1 MMLIKN
7 AKLRGKDGLWNITV
21 RDEKIIELSQG
32 DVSDWQG
39 EELDVKG
46 SLVSAPFI
54 EPHIHLDTTL
64 TAGEPEWNQ
73 SGTLFEGIQRWS
85 QRKETLTHEDV
96 KERAKK
102 ALKWQIAQGIQHVRT
117 HVDVTDPTL
126 TALKALL
133 EVKEEMAPHVDLQL
147 VAFPQEGILSYPSGA
162 ELMEEAL
169 KMGADVVGGIPHFEF
184 TREYGVSSMK
194 IAFDLAEKYDRLVDI
209 HCDEIDD
216 EQSRFVEVVAA
227 EAYERGLGSKVTA
240 SHTTAMGSYND
251 AYTYKLFRLLKM
263 SEINFVANPLVN
275 IHLQGRFDTYPK
287 RRGITRVKELLEAGM
302 NVSFGHDDI
311 FDPWY
316 PLGTGNMLQ
325 VLHMGIHVSQLMGY
339 EEIVRSFDLIT
350 DNSARTLH
358 IEDSYGI
365 EAGKPASFIVLDAE
379 NEYEAIRKQ
388 AAVLY
393 SIRNGR
399 IIAQTSP
406 RQTSILLGEQRESI
420 NFSK

>member
-1 MMLIKN
+1 MIIKN
-7 AKLRGKDGLWNITV
+7 AKLRGKDGLWNIAIKAGKFDQITQNV
-21 RDEKIIELSQG
+21 IEETGQE
-32 DVSDWQG
+32 V
-39 EELDVKG
+39 LDAEG
-46 SLVSAPFI
+46 SLVLPPFI

-85 QRKETLTHEDV
+85 QRKETLTENDV
-96 KERAKK
+96 KTRAKT
-102 ALKWQIAQGIQHVRT
+102 ALKWQVAQGIQHVRT
-117 HVDVTDPTL
+117 HVDVTDPRL

-133 EVKEEMAPHVDLQL
+133 EVKEEMASYVDIQL
-147 VAFPQEGILSYPSGA
+147 VAFPQEGINSFPSGA
-162 ELMEEAL
+162 ELLEEAL

-184 TREYGVSSMK
+184 TREYGVSSLK
-194 IAFDLAEKYDRLVDI
+194 TAFDLAEKYDRLVDI

-216 EQSRFVEVVAA
+216 EQSRFVEVVAT
-227 EAYERGLGSKVTA
+227 EAYERGLNNRVTA

-263 SEINFVANPLVN
+263 SNINFVANPLVN

-287 RRGITRVKELLEAGM
+287 RRGITRVKELLEAGL

-339 EEIVRSFDLIT
+339 EQIMNSIDLIT
-350 DNSARTLH
+350 TNSAKTLN
-358 IEDSYGI
+358 IEESYGI
-365 EAGKPASFIVLDAE
+365 ETGKPANFIVLAAE

-388 AAVLY
+388 AAVRY
-393 SIRNGR
+393 SIREGK
-399 IIAQTSP
+399 IIAETKPSEA
-406 RQTSILLGEQRESI
+406 SIRIGDSEEKILF
-420 NFSK
+420 NK